1 MRRNFLCILVG
12 LSVGILLKIFV
23 FDIKRVEGVSME
35 PCLKQGSYII
45 ENKLA
50 YGLVKPSGTSFF
62 IKWASPEKND
72 IVLYYYNN
80 HTVVK
85 RCVAVENEKL
95 EIYEDSGYSL
105 RVGEKEIPLTEEQ
118 YHRIRHSECVPE
130 GMILAVGDN
139 YEESVD
145 SRDYGFVSVRN
156 ITGKVLWK

>member
-1 MRRNFLCILVG
+1 MRRNFLCIIIG
-12 LSVGILLKIFV
+12 LSVGILLKMFV
-23 FDIKRVEGVSME
+23 FDIKRIEGVSME

-45 ENKLA
+45 ESKLA
-50 YGLVKPSGTSFF
+50 YGLLKPSGSSFF
-62 IKWASPEKND
+62 VRWASPHKND

-95 EIYEDSGYSL
+95 EISEDSGYSL
-105 RVGEKEIPLTEEQ
+105 IVGEKQIPLTEEQ
-118 YHRIRHSECVPE
+118 YHRIRYSERVPQ
-130 GMILAVGDN
+130 GMILAIGDN
-139 YEESVD
+139 YVKSVD